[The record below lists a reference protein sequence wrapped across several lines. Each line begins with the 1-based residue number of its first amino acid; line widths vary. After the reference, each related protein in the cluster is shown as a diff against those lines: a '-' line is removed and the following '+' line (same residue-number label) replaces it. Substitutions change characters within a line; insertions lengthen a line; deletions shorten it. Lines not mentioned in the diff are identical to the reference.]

1 MVWVHRQ
8 GQWKG
13 TYFSL
18 YCSEEVASVVLQ
30 CIFGRDFQSPRTTVA
45 SGVEKYPSA
54 SMSCCSDDLAQLLPS
69 LVPILRTWERG

>member
-1 MVWVHRQ
+1 ME
-8 GQWKG
+8 GQL
-13 TYFSL
+13 FSL
-18 YCSEEVASVVLQ
+18 ACSEEVARKLRVGLQ
-30 CIFGRDFQSPRTTVA
+30 CISGRDFLSPRTTVA